1 MKPAS
6 GKIAGARLFAGSD
19 VVVVRLPEVMYGSL
33 DDEKLDRARRLLL
46 GVANQPGPPYLIIDL
61 SGVHYFGARLIGI
74 VVSTWAELKKQNRRL
89 VLCGLNPYCGQL
101 FHTLHLD
108 SLIAIRPS
116 LQAALEEIGAQRC
129 AGDGEGRTAPP
140 VRVQV
145 SDVGWDPGLL
155 RLEYLGDDGEPIRC
169 VIVPR
174 RESRCVVYGVSSPA
188 VGPRPSS
195 LHHWACGQTGDG
207 KLLAGGVVLLPVMPC
222 GAT

>member
-6 GKIAGARLFAGSD
+6 GKIADARLPGESD
-19 VVVVRLPEVMYGSL
+19 VVVVRLPEVEYGSL
-33 DDEKLDRARRLLL
+33 DDAKLARARRLLL
-46 GVANQPGPPYLIIDL
+46 DLANRPGPPHLIVDL
-61 SGVHYFGARLIGI
+61 SGVHYLGAGFIG
-74 VVSTWAELKKQNRRL
+74 VLVSAWAALNKQGRRL

-174 RESRCVVYGVSSPA
+174 
-188 VGPRPSS
+188 
-195 LHHWACGQTGDG
+195 
-207 KLLAGGVVLLPVMPC
+207 
-222 GAT
+222 